1 LVDRPEAIKQRIEI
15 LQMLVSARKAQKS
28 QRLPLASRWLGL
40 ALLQAS
46 RPAEAAGHLRQAYEA
61 LYAAKDPTAP
71 KVWAEWI
78 STLLATDNPAAIE
91 AMADQDSDAAFAAA
105 LEGLSNRLETLM
117 KAEDY
122 APAILLAGRTLDN
135 LAHRL
140 TVAQRE
146 GFQKLVAEAKA
157 KQQAADRQRV
167 SQLVTQLTAT
177 DKAVRDKAAAEIQTM
192 GPRAVVGLLEA
203 LRKTLVGQQPKAEDE
218 QAILAVLKQ
227 IAPKLT
233 GYDPAA
239 PKAER
244 VKQIE
249 AWIEAWE

>member
-1 LVDRPEAIKQRIEI
+1 
-15 LQMLVSARKAQKS
+15 MLVSARKAQKS
-28 QRLPLASRWLGL
+28 KRLPLASRRLGL
-40 ALLQAS
+40 VLLQAS

-61 LYAAKDPTAP
+61 LAAAKDKTAGE
-71 KVWAEWI
+71 VWVAWI
-78 STLLATDNPAAIE
+78 SALLATDNPAAIR
-91 AMADQDSDAAFAAA
+91 AMVVQSSDIAFFAA
-105 LEGLSNRLETLM
+105 LEGLSGRLETLM
-117 KAEDY
+117 KAGDY
-122 APAILLAGRTLDN
+122 APAILLGGRTLDN

-167 SQLVTQLTAT
+167 SQLVAQLTAR

-192 GPRAVVGLLEA
+192 GPRAVVGLLDA
-203 LRKTLVGQQPKAEDE
+203 LRKTLEGRQPKAEVE

-239 PKAER
+239 PKTER

-249 AWIEAWE
+249 AWLEAWE